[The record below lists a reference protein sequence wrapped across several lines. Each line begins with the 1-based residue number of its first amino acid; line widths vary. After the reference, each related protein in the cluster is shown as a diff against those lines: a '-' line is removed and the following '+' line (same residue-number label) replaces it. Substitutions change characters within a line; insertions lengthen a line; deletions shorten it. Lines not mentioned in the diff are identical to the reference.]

1 MFYIVNIPE
10 MLLTGLTDCEQ
21 LIKCK
26 QPNFQTT
33 LKTEGTIIQY
43 PNFDK
48 SLLFGSQSVRLK
60 MSMAL

>member
-1 MFYIVNIPE
+1 

-48 SLLFGSQSVRLK
+48 NSLFGWQSVRLEK
-60 MSMAL
+60 SIAL